1 MHSDVVIQRYIDN
14 PMLLNGYKFD
24 LRIYV
29 VVTGIKEGKMH
40 AFMADEG
47 LARFCTEKYCKPTKA
62 NFKKMYMH
70 MTNYSL
76 NKNSETY
83 VADYDIEDILSPNLG
98 TKRTL

>member
-1 MHSDVVIQRYIDN
+1 MHSDVVVQKYIDN

-24 LRIYV
+24 LRIYIM
-29 VVTGIKEGKMH
+29 VTGIKEGKLH

-47 LARFCTEKYCKPTKA
+47 LARFCTELYCKPTQS

-76 NKNSETY
+76 NKHSE
-83 VADYDIEDILSPNLG
+83 DYIEDYKVDDILNPN
-98 TKRTL
+98 